1 MQKFGLS
8 MKNIELPFIK
18 EMFNSI
24 APRYDLLNRLLSLRQ
39 DVYWRRKMV
48 SNITAPSGG
57 TILDMACGTG
67 DVILEIHKQKG
78 SDIKVIGSDFSPGML
93 WLAKQKVNAKVE
105 RAAIS
110 LIAGNALEMP
120 FKPNSFNAI
129 TIAFGIRNI
138 ADKLSALKA
147 FHQGLKKGGILAV
160 LELTTPPKGL
170 FLSLYLFYF
179 KQILP
184 LIGWFISG
192 DTKAYRYLP
201 DSVLHFPESH
211 VFAGIMRSSGFVNVR
226 WRRLTFGI
234 VTLYLGEKQ

>member
-1 MQKFGLS
+1 MQKSGLS

-39 DVYWRRKMV
+39 DVYWRRKM
-48 SNITAPSGG
+48 IAEIPTPARGR
-57 TILDMACGTG
+57 ILDMACGTG
-67 DVILEIHKQKG
+67 DVILEILKQKG
-78 SDIKVIGSDFSPGML
+78 SDVTVIGSDFSPGML
-93 WLAKQKVNAKVE
+93 WLAKQKVDAKAGAKAV
-105 RAAIS
+105 S
-110 LIAGNALEMP
+110 LIAGNALHMP
-120 FKPNSFNAI
+120 FQPNGFDAI

-138 ADKLSALKA
+138 ADKLTALQA
-147 FHQGLKKGGILAV
+147 FHAGLKKGGALAV

-184 LIGWFISG
+184 LIGWLVSG

-201 DSVLHFPESH
+201 DSVLHFPESR
-211 VFAGIMRSSGFVNVR
+211 VFAGMMRSAGFVDIR

-234 VTLYLGEKQ
+234 VTLYLGKK